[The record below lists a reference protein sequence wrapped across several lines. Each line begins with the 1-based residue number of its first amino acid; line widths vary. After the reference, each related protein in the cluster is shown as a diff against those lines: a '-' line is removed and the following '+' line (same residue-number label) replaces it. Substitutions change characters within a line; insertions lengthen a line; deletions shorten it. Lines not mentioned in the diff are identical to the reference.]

1 LLNFKRGRDM
11 PMNRALYP
19 KNWEAIAREIKEAA
33 NWTCQGCGRPCRRP
47 GETLFDLETR
57 IAEHHAET
65 WAADLYEEI
74 DDDEFGSVV
83 VTRDRRFVLTV
94 AHLNHRPEDCRPENL
109 RALCTACHCRMDIKP
124 SALATKRA
132 IALERKGQLNLLD
145 LLQ

>member
-1 LLNFKRGRDM
+1 M
-11 PMNRALYP
+11 PMNRKLYP
-19 KNWEAIAREIKEAA
+19 KDWEAIARSLKESA
-33 NWTCQGCGRPCRRP
+33 NWICQGCDRPCRRP
-47 GETLFDLETR
+47 GETLFDFETR
-57 IAEHHAET
+57 IAEHHADT

-109 RALCTACHCRMDIKP
+109 KVLCSVCHCRMDIAP
-124 SALATKRA
+124 NALATKRA
-132 IALERKGQLNLLD
+132 IALERQGQLNLLD

>member
-1 LLNFKRGRDM
+1 M
-11 PMNRALYP
+11 PMNRKLYP

-33 NWTCQGCGRPCRRP
+33 NWTCQQCDRPCRRP
-47 GETLFDLETR
+47 GETLFDFETR

-109 RALCTACHCRMDIKP
+109 KALCTVCHCRMDIAP
-124 SALATKRA
+124 NALATKRA
-132 IALERKGQLNLLD
+132 IALERQGQLNLLD